1 MHSLGS
7 GLLLEERSGRTGAS
21 INHHTEGNQM
31 PRDKHDSKNV
41 DNGDEEGG
49 RKSRGPAVNRV
60 ILVGRLTGDP
70 ELSYMPSGSAVT
82 QLRLATNEGEQPEFH
97 QLRAWGKLAEF
108 ACSYLKKGRLV
119 YVEGRLHWS
128 SWQALDGSPRRSCEV
143 RVSSLQVLD
152 QRAEP
157 SEQAEEGGHHW
168 PPSSLSD

>member
-7 GLLLEERSGRTGAS
+7 GLLLEEPPDRTGAS

-31 PRDKHDSKNV
+31 PRDKHDSKDL
-41 DNGDEEGG
+41 DNGDQEGG

-60 ILVGRLTGDP
+60 ILVGRLVADP
-70 ELSYMPSGSAVT
+70 ELSYMPSGSAVS

-108 ACSYLKKGRLV
+108 AGSYLKKGRLL

-128 SWQALDGSPRRSCEV
+128 SWQAPDGSRRRSGEV
-143 RVSSLQVLD
+143 RVGSLQVLD
-152 QRAEP
+152 QRP
-157 SEQAEEGGHHW
+157 QPNEQPDVEGQ
-168 PPSSLSD
+168 

>member
-1 MHSLGS
+1 MHLPGS
-7 GLLLEERSGRTGAS
+7 GLQLEARPGRTGAS

-31 PRDKHDSKNV
+31 PRDKHDSKDL

-60 ILVGRLTGDP
+60 ILVGRLAADP
-70 ELSYMPSGSAVT
+70 ELSYMPSGSAVS

-108 ACSYLKKGRLV
+108 AGSYLKKGRLL

-128 SWQALDGSPRRSCEV
+128 SWQAPDGSPRRSCEV

-152 QRAEP
+152 QRPEP
-157 SEQAEEGGHHW
+157 SEQPEGEGQ
-168 PPSSLSD
+168 

>member
-7 GLLLEERSGRTGAS
+7 GLQLEARPGRTGAS

-31 PRDKHDSKNV
+31 PRDKHDSKDL

-60 ILVGRLTGDP
+60 ILVGRLAGDP
-70 ELSYMPSGSAVT
+70 ELSYMPSGSAVS

-108 ACSYLKKGRLV
+108 AGSYLKKGRLL

-128 SWQALDGSPRRSCEV
+128 SWQAPDGSRRRSGEV
-143 RVSSLQVLD
+143 RVGSLQVLD
-152 QRAEP
+152 QRPEPREQPEAEG
-157 SEQAEEGGHHW
+157 Q
-168 PPSSLSD
+168 